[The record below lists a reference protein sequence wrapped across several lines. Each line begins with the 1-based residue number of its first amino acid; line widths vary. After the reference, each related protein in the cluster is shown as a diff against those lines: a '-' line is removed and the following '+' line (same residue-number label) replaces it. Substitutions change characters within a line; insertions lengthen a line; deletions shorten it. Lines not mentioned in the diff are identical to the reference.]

1 MQMTA
6 TIMFYILL
14 QVKNISN
21 HILITQDIYYFISVP
36 ECYTF
41 GTYMKLQIAAC
52 EIKYDLH
59 NSFAVYTCIVIVHSS
74 WKCMIGPQNEIR
86 F

>member
-6 TIMFYILL
+6 TIMLYVLL
-14 QVKNISN
+14 QGKNISN

-41 GTYMKLQIAAC
+41 GTYMKLQLAAC
-52 EIKYDLH
+52 DHEIKYNLH
-59 NSFAVYTCIVIVHSS
+59 NSFAVYMYSSQLLEVHDRAT
-74 WKCMIGPQNEIR
+74 K
-86 F
+86 